1 LFKLNRRNLLYK
13 KLSNFFLRVNLKDTT
28 FNTLMEYGECV
39 VCGKHLI
46 ENEKDVCETCFNL
59 LKLKYCSTKLKK
71 VIKWHKKQTKKLKQE

>member
-1 LFKLNRRNLLYK
+1 
-13 KLSNFFLRVNLKDTT
+13 
-28 FNTLMEYGECV
+28 MEYGECV